1 MTDKQKF
8 KRVEFYD
15 NGELIKMVTD
25 AETAR
30 AIGQFKDICNKI
42 HCFAITSYTLKP
54 RREGFVR
61 EAFVAQSH
69 KLKIMC
75 TKEYLPNVPQ
85 ILNGARYEC
94 GILNTKSNKLEM
106 VHGGV
111 QVLYYNLF
119 REHTK

>member
-1 MTDKQKF
+1 MTDKQKL

-30 AIGQFKDICNKI
+30 AIGQFKDIRNKI
-42 HCFAITSYTLKP
+42 HCFAIASYTLKP

>member
-1 MTDKQKF
+1 MTEKPKLKQ
-8 KRVEFYD
+8 VEFYSG
-15 NGELIKMVTD
+15 GELVKMVTD

-30 AIGQFKDICNKI
+30 AIGTYKDIYNKI
-42 HCFAITSYTLKP
+42 NCFIITSYMLKP

-61 EAFVAQSH
+61 EAFIAQSH

-85 ILNGARYEC
+85 ILDGARYEC